1 MAIIKLLTGSV
12 YGTAEAVA
20 TEVQVALEQAGHTVI
35 KAEGLNAVLRDGAD
49 AVLVCTST
57 TGQGDLPDNLQP
69 LYHEL
74 KERFPLLGHLAY
86 GIIALGDSSYGDTY
100 CGGGRLMDELLM
112 ELTAKRI
119 AEPLFIDA
127 CETASPETIAV
138 PWAVEWANQL

>member
-20 TEVQVALEQAGHTVI
+20 TEVKVALEQGGHTVI
-35 KAEGLNAVLRDGAD
+35 KAEGLEAVLRDGAD

-69 LYHEL
+69 LYREL

-86 GIIALGDSSYGDTY
+86 GIIALGDSSYGETY
-100 CGGGRLMDELLM
+100 CGGGKQMDELLA

-119 AEPLFIDA
+119 ADPLMIDA
-127 CETASPETIAV
+127 CETASPEEVAV
-138 PWAVEWANQL
+138 PWAVEWARQL

>member
-20 TEVQVALEQAGHTVI
+20 TEVKAALEQSGHTVI
-35 KAEGLNAVLRDGAD
+35 KAEGLDAVLRDGAD

-57 TGQGDLPDNLQP
+57 TGQGDLPENLLL
-69 LYHEL
+69 LYQEL

-100 CGGGRLMDELLM
+100 CGGGRLMDELLT
-112 ELTAKRI
+112 ELTAKRV
-119 AEPLFIDA
+119 AEPLMIDA
-127 CETASPETIAV
+127 SETASPETIAV
-138 PWAVEWANQL
+138 PWAVEWASQL